1 MNREYVICSRFVAAC
16 GTDAGLAMD
25 VLFKINTTDGL
36 KVRVCNKIWDM
47 YENIAKADSSNTISV
62 WLNQLSIRTY
72 SKLVK
77 VKNQEIKSIYHK
89 DVTSLDDLE
98 IFIAVCATRNNGER
112 KLIVNDHEDYKDW
125 YEQITGWN
133 IILLD
138 RSQAVRDVN
147 CDRCDV

>member
-16 GTDAGLAMD
+16 VTDAGLATD

-36 KVRVCNKIWDM
+36 KIRVCNKIWDI
-47 YENIAKADSSNTISV
+47 YKNIAEADSSNTISV
-62 WLNQLSIRTY
+62 WLTLLSKRTY

-77 VKNQEIKSIYHK
+77 VKDQEIKSIYHK
-89 DVTSLDDLE
+89 DATSLDDLE
-98 IFIAVCATRNNGER
+98 IFIAVCATRNGER

-125 YEQITGWN
+125 YEQIKEWN

-138 RSQAVRDVN
+138 RSQAVQDVN
-147 CDRCDV
+147 RDRCDV